1 MKFTIILASL
11 LVGVN
16 AVAIPDTDLSA
27 RELDSRATPSTEVA
41 QWLKAH
47 NDERAKHGAVALTW
61 NQSLADSAQSW
72 ANGCNFAH
80 SNSGQNL
87 AATFTSQSGV
97 PNNIPGAVQ
106 QWNNERPQYNATTY
120 QGAGHWTQVVWK
132 STKTVGCAAHSC
144 PPGTLGTK
152 TTDPWK
158 TLWYYV
164 CNYSPPGNVY
174 PQAKYYPAN
183 VQP

>member
-1 MKFTIILASL
+1 MKFTIILASVL
-11 LVGVN
+11 ACASA
-16 AVAIPDTDLSA
+16 AVIDTREAGMDLSA
-27 RELDSRATPSTEVA
+27 RAAQAEID

-47 NDERAKHGAVALTW
+47 NDERKAHGAAPLVW
-61 NQSLADSAQSW
+61 NQTLANSAASW
-72 ANGCNFAH
+72 ANQCNFAH

-87 AATFTSQSGV
+87 AATFNSV
-97 PNNIPGAVQ
+97 PNVANNIPSAVN
-106 QWNNERPQYNATTY
+106 QWNNERSQYNRTTFA
-120 QGAGHWTQVVWK
+120 GAGHWTQVVWK

-152 TTDPWK
+152 STDPWK

-174 PQAKYYPAN
+174 PQNKYYPAN